1 MTIDKDLL
9 SLILNLSKGETK
21 SVPLPPQGSWP
32 ASIHLLD
39 KAALLAIATALGA
52 NKPLLIR
59 GEPGSGKSHMARAAA
74 RLLKR
79 RFLSTVVQP
88 MTEYQDLMWQFDH
101 TQRLA
106 DAQLMSVRHDATT
119 NNLDTIKAEL
129 SPENYTSPGPLWWA
143 INWDDAKQQRC
154 QTGYQPEPSTND
166 DDNSNTSPVLLIDE
180 IDKADVSLSNG
191 LLEVLGNG
199 GFSVPHRAEPVQS
212 NQPPLV
218 IITSNSIREL
228 PSAMLRRCIIL
239 DIHLPEGEAL
249 VEYLIKLGEA
259 HFKTMDDTVLREAA
273 KQIVDDRKAQ
283 GHERVKTGPA
293 EYVDLLRAVEAA
305 SDDPEQQADWLQAML
320 PYVCK
325 RQAQG

>member
-1 MTIDKDLL
+1 MTIDQNLL
-9 SLILNLSKGETK
+9 SLILNLPEGKTE
-21 SVPLPPQGSWP
+21 SVSLPPQGSWP

-106 DAQLMSVRHDATT
+106 DAQLMSVRRDIAT

-143 INWDDAKQQRC
+143 INWGDAEEQCCK
-154 QTGYQPEPSTND
+154 TGYQPEPSTND
-166 DDNSNTSPVLLIDE
+166 DNHTSPVLLIDE
-180 IDKADVSLSNG
+180 VDKADVSLSNG

-199 GFSVPHRAEPVQS
+199 GFSIPHRAEPVQS

-239 DIHLPEGEAL
+239 DIHLPEGDAL
-249 VEYLIKLGEA
+249 TAHLINIGQA
-259 HFKTMDDTVLREAA
+259 HFKSMDDTVLREAA

-305 SDDPEQQADWLQAML
+305 SDNPEQQADWLQAML